1 MNEVVEYKQTISK
14 TGKTLN
20 LAINKILG
28 LVNIAAQNV
37 PGIINFLS
45 NFDDQIKLVC
55 NSNELYSN
63 FKKIGISK
71 EGNKLLGI
79 LLIGNN
85 EKIDTGFWFF
95 KYTNYNVKLHYWFYC
110 FEIDEKSSNIEQLK
124 QEFENNFQSSVDNLH
139 DIFLKKRRP
148 RGLCMS

>member
-1 MNEVVEYKQTISK
+1 MNEVIEYKQTISK
-14 TGKTLN
+14 KGKTLD

-28 LVNIAAQNV
+28 LVNIAAGNI
-37 PGIINFLS
+37 PGILNFITK
-45 NFDDQIKLVC
+45 FDDQIKLVC
-55 NSNELYSN
+55 NTNDSYST

-85 EKIDTGFWFF
+85 EKIDTGFWVF
-95 KYTNYNVKLHYWFYC
+95 KYSSYNVKLHYWFFC
-110 FEIDEKSSNIEQLK
+110 FEIDTDSSNIDQLK
-124 QEFENNFQSSVDNLH
+124 QEFENNFKSSIDNLH